1 MKFLISKTSDENM
14 EDMEE
19 AKQEEYIQEVIKGE
33 PEVVKGW
40 FIEINTLQEL
50 LNLQTRFKHELII
63 TTGFG
68 TDMPE
73 IEIYDTWR
81 E

>member
-1 MKFLISKTSDENM
+1 MKFLISKTSSENM

-19 AKQEEYIQEVIKGE
+19 AKQEEYVQEIIKGH
-33 PEVVKGW
+33 PKVVKGW

-50 LNLQTRFKHELII
+50 LNLKTRFKQDLII
-63 TTGFG
+63 TTRSG
-68 TDMPE
+68 TDIPE